1 MTQEQ
6 LDRLW
11 SAYVLSR
18 EEPEGYKCLRSE
30 AGDHI
35 IQYVP
40 SGEQWERKREG
51 LQWVS
56 KPGQT

>member
-11 SAYVLSR
+11 SAYVLSMT
-18 EEPEGYKCLRSE
+18 EPDGYRCLRSE

-35 IQYVP
+35 IQCVP
-40 SGEQWERKREG
+40 SGEQWQRRREG
-51 LQWVS
+51 IEWVKQS
-56 KPGQT
+56 P